1 LHILGKFKAKGKAGM
16 KKGRVMRPCGRLD
29 FQAETFAKPTT
40 DGASAARRHHLAR
53 PQSLP
58 FGNEPSP
65 FHFGFQAAYTAPAR
79 Q

>member
-1 LHILGKFKAKGKAGM
+1 MPSLQPM
-16 KKGRVMRPCGRLD
+16 ERWRLAD
-29 FQAETFAKPTT
+29 II
-40 DGASAARRHHLAR
+40 AR

>member
-16 KKGRVMRPCGRLD
+16 KKGRVVRPCGGWIFRL
-29 FQAETFAKPTT
+29 KPLPSLQPMERWRLA
-40 DGASAARRHHLAR
+40 DIIAR